1 MSYGLD
7 LGELIQQYIWLTW
20 LVHTYNSA
28 WFGQPSPC
36 APSLMHWS
44 TTSLICGALVWL
56 SALGVNLAC
65 FSSLRSIYCH
75 LEHPTCLY
83 FLTHACLGIFN
94 DPTHLTN
101 THTSI
106 WVYLGWVG
114 SPLVHLG
121 GIEVIFHINTCTNPI
136 GFQSHS
142 NLSIVL

>member
-7 LGELIQQYIWLTW
+7 LGELIQRYIWLAW
-20 LVHTYNSA
+20 PVHTCNSA

-36 APSLMHWS
+36 APSLRHWRA
-44 TTSLICGALVWL
+44 TSFIFGALVWL
-56 SALGVNLAC
+56 SGIGVYLAR
-65 FSSLRSIYCH
+65 FSSPRSIYCH

-83 FLTHACLGIFN
+83 FLTHTCLGVFN
-94 DPTHLTN
+94 DPSHLTN

-106 WVYLGWVG
+106 QVCLGWVG

-121 GIEVIFHINTCTNPI
+121 GIEVISHIDTYTIPI
-136 GFQSHS
+136 GLQSHS